1 MGFIYKM
8 YIKGVKSKV
17 IFSYVCKSGYQCIL
31 STLANRI
38 KKKIIKS
45 LKNIQFFHSTLIG
58 NDSNELSSFSFL
70 KM

>member
-8 YIKGVKSKV
+8 YIKGVNSKV
-17 IFSYVCKSGYQCIL
+17 IFSYVCKSGYQYIL
-31 STLANRI
+31 RTLANRI
-38 KKKIIKS
+38 KKIIIKS

-58 NDSNELSSFSFL
+58 NDSNELSNFSFL